1 MLGYSI
7 YHQTFLFLMVTMAGV
22 LQIAGEFKEIRA
34 TVELE
39 HQTWDNL
46 RNRPRYCSQCI
57 NSPCNLM
64 SVGMVVGNV

>member
-1 MLGYSI
+1 
-7 YHQTFLFLMVTMAGV
+7 MAGV

-46 RNRPRYCSQCI
+46 RNRPRYCTQQI
-57 NSPCNLM
+57 ISPCNLLT
-64 SVGMVVGNV
+64 VGMEVG